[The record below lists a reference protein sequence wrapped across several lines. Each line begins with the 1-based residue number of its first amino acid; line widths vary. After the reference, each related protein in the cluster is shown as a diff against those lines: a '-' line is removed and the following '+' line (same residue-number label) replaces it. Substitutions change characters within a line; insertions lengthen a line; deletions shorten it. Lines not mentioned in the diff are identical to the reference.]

1 MWGGIWGEPAVLL
14 FLQSN
19 RRAKIGTNPPGTAKG
34 PNFKASG
41 RVGRR
46 GRGVVLRLHEKGHF
60 TCEKTVFSMDF
71 ARLSMKSTDRWTHAV
86 GHIRLS
92 FHQKANRLL
101 LLPFGHAISLEVK
114 AMKILISDAFDPS
127 LPGRLSKFGE
137 VFDDKERL
145 AEAEAVLVRSKTK
158 CTKEYIDSAPDLK
171 LIIRGGVG
179 IDNIDVEYA
188 KTKGIEVRN
197 TPAASSVA
205 VAEVAMALMLAVP
218 NKVPFGHEGMV
229 KGEWRKK
236 EIKRTELFKK
246 TLGLVGIGRIAT
258 EVAIRAKAFGM
269 KVVAY
274 DKYVDSSDQAEM
286 MSLDEVLAQ
295 ADYLSLHT
303 PLTDE
308 TKGMI
313 NKDALAKMKDGAI
326 IINTGRGKCVVEEDV
341 VAALESGKLAG
352 FGSDVWYS
360 DPPENTPIAKAP
372 NTVMLPHVGASSKE
386 NLLRI
391 GDICVEIFEEFTA
404 K

>member
-1 MWGGIWGEPAVLL
+1 
-14 FLQSN
+14 
-19 RRAKIGTNPPGTAKG
+19 
-34 PNFKASG
+34 
-41 RVGRR
+41 
-46 GRGVVLRLHEKGHF
+46 
-60 TCEKTVFSMDF
+60 
-71 ARLSMKSTDRWTHAV
+71 
-86 GHIRLS
+86 
-92 FHQKANRLL
+92 
-101 LLPFGHAISLEVK
+101 
-114 AMKILISDAFDPS
+114 MKILISDAFDPS

-274 DKYVDSSDQAEM
+274 DKYVDSSQHAEM

>member
-1 MWGGIWGEPAVLL
+1 
-14 FLQSN
+14 
-19 RRAKIGTNPPGTAKG
+19 
-34 PNFKASG
+34 
-41 RVGRR
+41 
-46 GRGVVLRLHEKGHF
+46 
-60 TCEKTVFSMDF
+60 
-71 ARLSMKSTDRWTHAV
+71 
-86 GHIRLS
+86 
-92 FHQKANRLL
+92 
-101 LLPFGHAISLEVK
+101 
-114 AMKILISDAFDPS
+114 MKILISDAFDPS

-158 CTKEYIDSAPDLK
+158 CTKEYMDSVPDLK

-218 NKVPFGHEGMV
+218 NKVPFGHEGMA

-236 EIKRTELFKK
+236 EIKRTELFQK

-274 DKYVDSSDQAEM
+274 DKYVDSSDHAEM
-286 MSLDEVLAQ
+286 MSLDEVLAK

-313 NKDALAKMKDGAI
+313 NKDTIAKMKDGAI

-352 FGSDVWYS
+352 FGTDVWYS

>member
-1 MWGGIWGEPAVLL
+1 
-14 FLQSN
+14 
-19 RRAKIGTNPPGTAKG
+19 
-34 PNFKASG
+34 
-41 RVGRR
+41 
-46 GRGVVLRLHEKGHF
+46 
-60 TCEKTVFSMDF
+60 
-71 ARLSMKSTDRWTHAV
+71 
-86 GHIRLS
+86 
-92 FHQKANRLL
+92 
-101 LLPFGHAISLEVK
+101 
-114 AMKILISDAFDPS
+114 MKILISDAFDPS